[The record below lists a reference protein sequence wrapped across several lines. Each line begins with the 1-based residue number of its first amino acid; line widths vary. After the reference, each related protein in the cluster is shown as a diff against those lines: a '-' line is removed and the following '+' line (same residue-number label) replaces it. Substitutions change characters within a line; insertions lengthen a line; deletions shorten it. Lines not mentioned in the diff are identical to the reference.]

1 MNGVSS
7 ILLLYFTPCWSCR
20 DEYYAWGLHQIAKA
34 VSFLNNDC
42 KLVSVHELNI
52 NMVFMLTGCFFC
64 VFFSDQ
70 LCVLQVHGNVC
81 LASVVVT
88 QTLDWKLHAFDVLS
102 EFEGSNEASSGQMLV
117 I

>member
-1 MNGVSS
+1 MPLSDKIKELGLDVPVPGT
-7 ILLLYFTPCWSCR
+7 YQYWARAPHGTRW

-42 KLVSVHELNI
+42 KL
-52 NMVFMLTGCFFC
+52 
-64 VFFSDQ
+64 
-70 LCVLQVHGNVC
+70 VHGNVC

-102 EFEGSNEASSGQMLV
+102 EFDGSNETSSTQML
-117 I
+117 